1 MAEYTVFDI
10 KGKGFKYEQYAQE
23 QENAPPPTGTFG
35 CFIGTSNWGP
45 INTPYTIT
53 GGSLEF
59 REIFGY
65 AGTKVDH
72 GWDAANLHF
81 RANSALGIFTRLAD
95 TDVAARSNLLLRNKM
110 DKPANIIGN
119 NNEFLGGVLIESG
132 VNDHLRIQLNYKLS
146 PNDPPND
153 VTFYVDLD
161 TDALLS
167 KYASLSTR
175 TINSNSPV
183 NAVNGQTKT
192 VITLQTGNPD
202 DATRIITISATN
214 TNEIGSV
221 ANYET
226 YIKSSVSSGNFS
238 SSVTVSDGTGFLEED
253 LLDYFN
259 VDTTVSGVLTLRA
272 KDLLYSFKV
281 EDETGA
287 FQKTTYNKNTK
298 TPYYLILNAI
308 NDAFNAA
315 LSAQENI
322 TPITNYKIA
331 DVGANGNLILTGINT
346 GDSSEIKLLITG
358 SYQESVYVE
367 AINTLFGV
375 NFADTDGTESAGED
389 GVDIGTFRAAY
400 RGVEGNTIK
409 LNFYKENGIPT
420 IGVLFRNNLV
430 GTISDYN
437 FDIESEN
444 FLGNIIDNDTVINQI
459 IKYNHGKRYYEFND
473 SDDLTAESF
482 DLLYNNNPVENM
494 SNWTIQDGLYSLSD
508 GVSGEESN
516 DLNYTIL
523 GIIEELKNLDLYQ
536 IDFIAAPGY
545 SEENIQN
552 ALLNLCATRQ
562 DCFAFI
568 DLPLITGTSNRDA
581 VNKAVRYIN
590 GNYIRTE
597 KIDSI
602 YGVLAF
608 PYVVFRKRF
617 YNSQNIL
624 ASELATV
631 SPTTILP
638 YLYTTKDITTGTT
651 FDIAAGETYGGR
663 ILLGT
668 NDFIKTQFILNQGD
682 RDILYA
688 DSLDA
693 CINPISFNTEAG
705 FFLDGQ
711 KTTLRKNLNGKLTSL
726 SRISV
731 MRTGLFI
738 KKISYRIS
746 RQYFFAPIDP
756 TTWRDFSARLSREIM
771 QVLVNAR
778 MIEPNYI
785 VKCDEITNTA
795 QVRNANGMVAY
806 LEFTPYKKLERIK
819 VIANINETD
828 STLTLA

>member
-45 INTPYTIT
+45 INTPYTIV

-110 DKPANIIGN
+110 DKPANIIGK
-119 NNEFLGGVLIESG
+119 NNEFLGGVLIEAT
-132 VNDHLRIQLNYKLS
+132 VNDHLRIQLDYKMS
-146 PNDPPND
+146 PTAASNS

-161 TDALLS
+161 TNALLS
-167 KYASLSTR
+167 KFASLT
-175 TINSNSPV
+175 TKNIVNSPINV
-183 NAVNGQTKT
+183 VNGQTKT
-192 VITLQTGNPD
+192 VITLQTGNPA
-202 DATRIITISATN
+202 DATRIITISATS
-214 TNEIGSV
+214 THEIGNV

-238 SSVTVSDGTGFLEED
+238 SNVTVSDGTEFLNED

-281 EDETGA
+281 EDGTGA

-308 NDAFNAA
+308 NDAFNTA
-315 LSAQENI
+315 LSAEEGI
-322 TPITNYKIA
+322 SLTNYKIA

-346 GDSSEIKLLITG
+346 GDSSAIELLKTG
-358 SYQESVYVE
+358 TYQPSVYEE

-375 NFADTDGTESAGED
+375 NFANTDGIESAGED
-389 GVDIGTFRAAY
+389 GVNIGTFRAAY

-409 LNFYKENGIPT
+409 LNFSNENGIPT

-444 FLGNIIDNDTVINQI
+444 FLGNIIDNDTVVNQI

-473 SDDLTAESF
+473 SDDLTAPSF
-482 DLLYNNNPVENM
+482 DLVQAGNPIENI
-494 SNWTIQDGLYSLSD
+494 SNWTIQDGLYSLS
-508 GVSGEESN
+508 GGTSGEESD

-545 SEENIQN
+545 AEENIQN
-552 ALLNLCATRQ
+552 ALISLCTARQ

-568 DLPLITGTSNRDA
+568 DMPFITGTSNRDA
-581 VNKAVRYIN
+581 VNKAVSYIN

-638 YLYTTKDITTGTT
+638 YLYTTKDITTGTS

-711 KTTLRKNLNGKLTSL
+711 KTTLRKNTNGKLTSL

-778 MIEPNYI
+778 MIEPNFI

-819 VIANINETD
+819 IIANINETD
-828 STLTLA
+828 STVTLA

>member
-45 INTPYTIT
+45 INTPYTIV

-110 DKPANIIGN
+110 DKPANIIGK
-119 NNEFLGGVLIESG
+119 NNEFLGGVLIEAN
-132 VNDHLRIQLNYKLS
+132 VNDHLRIQLNYKMS
-146 PNDPPND
+146 PSASPSS
-153 VTFYVDLD
+153 VTFYVDFD
-161 TDALLS
+161 TEALLS
-167 KYASLSTR
+167 KFASLTTR
-175 TINSNSPV
+175 NIV
-183 NAVNGQTKT
+183 NGPITVVNGQTKT
-192 VITLQTGNPD
+192 VITLQTGDPE
-202 DATRIITISATN
+202 DAIRIITITAAGNHTIDTATN
-214 TNEIGSV
+214 YQG
-221 ANYET
+221 
-226 YIKSSVSSGNFS
+226 YITS
-238 SSVTVSDGTGFLEED
+238 SSMTVLSNVTVSDGTN
-253 LLDYFN
+253 LLNETLLNYFN
-259 VDTTVSGVLTLRA
+259 ADTTASGTLILTA

-281 EDETGA
+281 EDESGA

-308 NDAFNAA
+308 NDAFNTA
-315 LSAQENI
+315 LSAEEGI
-322 TPITNYKIA
+322 SLTNYKIA

-346 GDSSEIKLLITG
+346 GDSSEIELLIEG

-375 NFADTDGTESAGED
+375 DFVDTDGSYSTGED
-389 GVDIGTFRAAY
+389 GVNIGTFRAAY

-409 LNFYKENGIPT
+409 LNFSTENGIPT

-437 FDIESEN
+437 FDKESEN
-444 FLGNIIDNDTVINQI
+444 FLGNIIDNDTVVNQI

-473 SDDLTAESF
+473 SDDLTAPSF
-482 DLLYNNNPVENM
+482 DLVQADNPIENI
-494 SNWTIQDGLYSLSD
+494 SNWTIQDGLYSLS
-508 GVSGEESN
+508 GGTSGEESD

-545 SEENIQN
+545 AEENIQN
-552 ALLNLCATRQ
+552 ALISLCTARQ

-568 DLPLITGTSNRDA
+568 DMPFITGTSNRDA

-638 YLYTTKDITTGTT
+638 YLYTTKDITTGTS

-711 KTTLRKNLNGKLTSL
+711 KTTLRKNTNGKLTSL

-738 KKISYRIS
+738 KKTSYRIS

-756 TTWRDFSARLSREIM
+756 STWRSFSDRLSREIM
-771 QVLVNAR
+771 QVLVSAR
-778 MIEPNYI
+778 MIEPNYT

-819 VIANINETD
+819 IIANITETD
-828 STLTLA
+828 STVTLA